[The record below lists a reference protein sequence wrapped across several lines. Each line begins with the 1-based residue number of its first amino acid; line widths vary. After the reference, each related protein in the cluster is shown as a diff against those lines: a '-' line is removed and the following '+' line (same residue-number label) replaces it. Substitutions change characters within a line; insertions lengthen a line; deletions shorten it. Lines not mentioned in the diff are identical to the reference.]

1 MNTRPDSITTEII
14 RNAFV
19 SIADDMNAT
28 LFRSA
33 YTPVI
38 YEGRDCAVALLDE
51 KGDVLAQ
58 SVGVP
63 LFLGNLEVCVKITAE
78 KFGWDVFQPGD
89 VFYMNDSYL
98 QGTHLNDATIFAPIF
113 WQGKR
118 VGFSASRA
126 HWLDVGGKDPSQTT
140 DSIEIY
146 QEGMRWPP
154 TRIYQN
160 GEPRADIMEV
170 LRTNSRFGYM
180 LIGDLNAQVAAMRT
194 GEARFQGILDRFG
207 YENVLAARDEIFR
220 QSEQM
225 EREAVS
231 TLPEGI
237 YTASGSL
244 DDNGNGQGPVPI
256 HIQVEVKGGKI
267 TVDLEGSAPM
277 TRGPIN
283 AGFAQTISACRMAF
297 KMLIHPE
304 RPVDGGTFKT
314 FSVNAPEGCLL
325 NAKEPAPCQWYFTP
339 QGLLIDLFFKAM
351 APVMPEHIAAA
362 HYGDSM
368 VIWFDGEDPRK
379 GNERFLALEANPGGW
394 GAFSTGDGQDALIN
408 IVNGPFKDLPI
419 EVYENKY
426 PIMISEYGI
435 QSGTA
440 GAGKY
445 RGGCGVYRAYEME
458 APMSLFVWFERSVT
472 PAWGLFGGKDAVGP
486 DVCVNPGQ
494 KDELHKLKINGL
506 QVRPGDVVKFRTGG
520 GGGFGNPW
528 ERDPA
533 RVQEDIIDRY
543 INPLEA
549 EHEYGVIIR
558 DDLTIDE
565 VATRACRHAL
575 EATATKEDR

>member
-1 MNTRPDSITTEII
+1 MNAQPDPITTEII
-14 RNAFV
+14 RNTFV
-19 SIADDMNAT
+19 AIADDMNAT

-33 YTPVI
+33 YSPVI

-58 SVGVP
+58 AVGVP

-98 QGTHLNDATIFAPIF
+98 QGTHLNDATVFAPIY
-113 WQGKR
+113 WRGKR

-126 HWLDVGGKDPSQTT
+126 HWLDVGGKDPAQTT
-140 DSIEIY
+140 DSVEIY

-160 GEPRADIMEV
+160 GEPRTDILEV
-170 LRTNSRFGYM
+170 LRANSRFGNL

-194 GEARFQGILDRFG
+194 GEGRFQGILDRFG
-207 YENVLAARDEIFR
+207 YETVLAARDEIFR
-220 QSEQM
+220 QTEQM
-225 EREAVS
+225 ERETVAAISDGSYSAV
-231 TLPEGI
+231 GF
-237 YTASGSL
+237 L
-244 DDNGNGQGPVPI
+244 DDDGHGHGEVPV
-256 HIQVEVKGGKI
+256 HIRVDVKGESVK
-267 TVDLEGSAPM
+267 VDLEGSAPM
-277 TRGPIN
+277 VRGPIN

-314 FSVNAPEGCLL
+314 LDVRAPEGCLF

-351 APVMPEHIAAA
+351 APAMPDQTAGA

-368 VIWFDGEDPRK
+368 VIWIDGEDPRK
-379 GNERFLALEANPGGW
+379 GNERFLALEANAGGW

-426 PIMISEYGI
+426 PIMIREYGI
-435 QSGTA
+435 RPDTG

-445 RGGCGVYRAYEME
+445 RGGCGIYRRYEME
-458 APMSLFVWFERSVT
+458 APVSLFAWFERSVT
-472 PAWGLFGGKDAVGP
+472 PAWGLFGGKEAAGP
-486 DVCVNPGQ
+486 DVVVNPGRES
-494 KDELHKLKINGL
+494 ELHKLKINNL
-506 QVRPGDVVKFRTGG
+506 QLNPGDVVKLYTGG
-520 GGGFGNPW
+520 GGGFGDPR
-528 ERDPA
+528 EREPR
-533 RVQEDIIDRY
+533 RVREDVIDRY
-543 INPLEA
+543 VSRQAA
-549 EHEYGVIIR
+549 ESDYGVVLG

-565 VATRACRHAL
+565 EATRTVRSAMPNVAS
-575 EATATKEDR
+575 